1 MKFSIRPMRGA
12 DLLDAMRLKDAEG
25 WNQTLADWAFYLEHD
40 PELCLV
46 AEVDD
51 QVVGTVMAINY
62 NNEVAWIGMMIVD
75 KSYRKYGVSTAL
87 LNEVI
92 ARLKDCQSIKLDASP
107 AGSHVYEKLGFVV
120 ELELQRMIAASLS
133 ASVDVLAND
142 FIQRIRES
150 DIQHLIEFDSQAF
163 GASRIGL
170 IHHLAGSRL
179 DIGWIARSQGEVNG
193 FLLIR
198 EGTLYHQVGPL
209 FAQSEAL
216 ACELFSLAAKHL
228 EGKPVTVD
236 IHTSKVEFRDFLLSL
251 GFETQR
257 PFYRMYLNKNPFP
270 GLPDSQFTLASPE
283 VG

>member
-1 MKFSIRPMRGA
+1 MDFSIRQMRET
-12 DLLDAMRLKDAEG
+12 DLPAAMRLKNAEG
-25 WNQTLADWAFYLEHD
+25 WNQKVADWAFYLKHD
-40 PELCLV
+40 PGLCLV

-62 NNEVAWIGMMIVD
+62 NNQVAWIGMMIVE
-75 KSYRKYGVSTAL
+75 KPYRKYGVSTAL

-92 ARLKDCQSIKLDASP
+92 TRLKDCQSIKLDASP

-120 ELELQRMIAASLS
+120 ELELQRMIATSLS
-133 ASVDVLAND
+133 APVGSPSKDL
-142 FIQRIRES
+142 IQRIQES
-150 DIQHLIEFDSQAF
+150 DIPDLIEFDSQTF
-163 GASRIGL
+163 GASRVGL
-170 IHHLAGSRL
+170 IHYLAGSRL
-179 DIGWIARSQGEVNG
+179 DVGWIARCQGEVTG

-216 ACELFSLAAKHL
+216 ACQLFSLTAKHL
-228 EGKPVTVD
+228 EDNPVTVD
-236 IHTSKVEFRDFLLSL
+236 IHTSKSAFREFLLSL

-270 GLPDSQFTLASPE
+270 GLPDCQFTLASPE